1 MRKALFIVLL
11 ISLLVFEICLCTVFL
26 PLRWQHE
33 INRAIVHVLP
43 EKHDW
48 TPITHPMLEQEIE
61 QVLREHIWLRVPF
74 IRNHLTA
81 AGRQRLGHLS
91 TGAAS
96 PLRAIR
102 TRKRLKAKA
111 RLNKGSN
118 KVKQDTP
125 NLSLPSYPPLQ

>member
-61 QVLREHIWLRVPF
+61 QVLREHIWLRVLLYA
-74 IRNHLTA
+74 ITLLLLAVNA
-81 AGRQRLGHLS
+81 WAIYRLVRL
-91 TGAAS
+91 
-96 PLRAIR
+96 LRSERYAQES
-102 TRKRLKAKA
+102 A
-111 RLNKGSN
+111 
-118 KVKQDTP
+118 
-125 NLSLPSYPPLQ
+125 